1 MGGAAHAGVN
11 GTLRSGPGGGP
22 RGGDAQVGG
31 PQRGGPHG
39 DSPRRDDVDRAWWL
53 RPGRAGLA
61 LALLLALG
69 SALATR
75 SPPHA
80 LDWQP
85 GLALAEPWRAFS
97 AAFVH
102 YSALHLLGNAAGLA
116 LTAAYGWAARVP
128 PRIALAWLAAWP
140 LTQLGLLVQPALVH
154 YGGVSGVVHAGV
166 AIVTLYVIALGHRWI
181 GGTVLVMLLVKL
193 ATESPFGAPL
203 RHVEGWDIALAP
215 LAHATGVAAGALCFA
230 CAEAGAR
237 IARDD
242 SGGTR

>member
-1 MGGAAHAGVN
+1 MNGA
-11 GTLRSGPGGGP
+11 
-22 RGGDAQVGG
+22 
-31 PQRGGPHG
+31 PQRGGASAAPQ
-39 DSPRRDDVDRAWWL
+39 RAVANAAWWR
-53 RPGRAGLA
+53 RPGRAWLA
-61 LALLLALG
+61 LAAVLAIG
-69 SALATR
+69 SALAWR
-75 SPPHA
+75 SPHAA

-85 GLALAEPWRAFS
+85 ALALAEPWRAFS

-102 YSALHLLGNAAGLA
+102 YSVLHLVGNAAGLA

-140 LTQLGLLVQPALVH
+140 LTQIGLLVQPALVH

-166 AIVTLYVIALGHRWI
+166 AIVTLYVIAIGHRWI

-203 RHVEGWDIALAP
+203 RQVAGWDIALAP
-215 LAHATGVAAGALCFA
+215 LAHAIGVAAGALCFA